1 MIQKQEIATNVSIN
15 EQDLYYIVIKPT
27 KIQAPNLQGITLEN
41 GRVVTIK
48 AEYIKGDID
57 YKENKKDKHKEIEN
71 LFYVIFD
78 GKQQLSNL
86 LQIQDPT
93 KDNFLNFEDFKI
105 IDIGNKKFFT
115 PGKKSILGKEKTGKI
130 CNYPYPEKDAD
141 YQLRIQLDDD
151 NLKCPDYYTARHNPK
166 IQKVSKLEPGSETIY
181 PPYNYCKITGNCAVK
196 IRPEPPALINTTY
209 GSVTGGGKTK
219 KRKSRKRNKRKSKMR
234 RKLSKRNTHKK
245 KIVKK
250 RTKKLKKKI

>member
-1 MIQKQEIATNVSIN
+1 MIQNQEITTNVSIN
-15 EQDLYYIVIKPT
+15 EKDLYYIVIKPT
-27 KIQAPNLQGITLEN
+27 KIQAPNLQRITLEN

-48 AEYIKGDID
+48 AEYIKGDVD
-57 YKENKKDKHKEIEN
+57 YKENEKDKHKEIEN

-130 CNYPYPEKDAD
+130 CNYPYPKKDVD
-141 YQLRIQLDDD
+141 YQLRIQLDND

-181 PPYNYCKITGNCAVK
+181 PPSDYCEKTGNCAVRV
-196 IRPEPPALINTTY
+196 RPNKPFLENPVY
-209 GSVTGGGKTK
+209 ESVTGGKTK
-219 KRKSRKRNKRKSKMR
+219 KRKTRKRNKRKSKTR

-245 KIVKK
+245 KIVKRKTKNK
-250 RTKKLKKKI
+250 RKKL